1 MDFYGF
7 YTGKIFD
14 AYKYLGAHV
23 EEKGVTF
30 RTFAPSASRITLIG
44 EFNDW
49 QEWEMNKV
57 SDGNFWE
64 CYVPQA
70 KSGQMYKYKIYDRN
84 GNPVDHCDPYGFGME
99 LRPGSASIIRDM
111 SKYKFKDSQWLQS
124 RSDCRKKPLNIYEIH
139 FGSFRKPSDK
149 ADDWYNYEEMIDILI
164 PYLVKNGYN
173 YLEIMPLNEYPCD
186 ESWGYQA
193 TGFFSPT
200 SRYGTADQLK
210 AFIDACHKH
219 NIGVLMDFVPVHF
232 AVDAYGL
239 ANYDGTALY
248 EYPNSAVG
256 VSEWGS
262 CNFMHSRGE
271 TRSFLQ
277 SCANY
282 WISEFHM
289 DGIRMDAISRAI
301 YWQGDP
307 ARGVNLNAVEFLQ
320 YMNQGLKCM
329 HPSVILAAED
339 STSFPKVTDPVDQ
352 GGLGFDYKWD
362 MGWMNDTLDYFKIHP
377 YDRKFHYHKLS
388 FSMMYFYN
396 EHYLLPFSHD
406 EVVHG
411 KATILQKMWGEYD
424 LKFQQAKTLYTY
436 MYTHPGKKLNFMGNE
451 IGQFREWDEE
461 KECDWML
468 LDYPK
473 HQDFHRFIKDLNQI
487 YINEPAFF
495 NGDYNSANFR
505 WIEVEAVEERV
516 YIYERMCGE
525 DHFIIVLNM
534 SDEQYNDFEFGYD
547 HYAVLHE
554 VLSGER
560 KEYGGYFDGSKADI
574 LAELTGYKWWKR
586 KFKITIPAL
595 AAIIYKVE
603 FLPEPKEIP
612 LPMLD
617 EASIDIDRKRF
628 RTEHEIRAEHEN

>member
-70 KSGQMYKYKIYDRN
+70 KAGQMYKYKIYDRN
-84 GNPVDHCDPYGFGME
+84 SNPVDHCDPYGFGME
-99 LRPGSASIIRDM
+99 LRPSSASIIRDM
-111 SKYKFKDSQWLQS
+111 SKYKFKDSQWLQN

-320 YMNQGLKCM
+320 YMNQELKCM

-362 MGWMNDTLDYFKIHP
+362 MGWMNDTLNYFRTAP
-377 YDRKFHYHKLS
+377 EYRPENYHKLT
-388 FSMMYFYN
+388 FSMMYYYDARF
-396 EHYLLPFSHD
+396 LLPLSHD

-411 KATILQKMWGEYD
+411 KATIMQKMSGDYEY
-424 LKFQQAKTLYTY
+424 KFPQARSLY
-436 MYTHPGKKLNFMGNE
+436 MYMYAHPGKKLNFMGNE
-451 IGQFREWDEE
+451 IGQFREWDEKRE
-461 KECDWML
+461 QDWML
-468 LDYPK
+468 LDYPL
-473 HQDFHRFIKDLNQI
+473 HAGFAVNKDLHFVL
-487 YINEPAFF
+487 NENFRYVCFAPRLASTLIALSQRAYGGFQEKLFCVF
-495 NGDYNSANFR
+495 NGKDMEIIAFRKHRLRFCNSFH
-505 WIEVEAVEERV
+505 IDDTQDAVFYIMSVWQQLAMRPTDILVITGNAEEP
-516 YIYERMCGE
+516 ET
-525 DHFIIVLNM
+525 LKTKL
-534 SDEQYNDFEFGYD
+534 EQFVKN
-547 HYAVLHE
+547 VE
-554 VLSGER
+554 VLR
-560 KEYGGYFDGSKADI
+560 C
-574 LAELTGYKWWKR
+574 
-586 KFKITIPAL
+586 
-595 AAIIYKVE
+595 
-603 FLPEPKEIP
+603 
-612 LPMLD
+612 
-617 EASIDIDRKRF
+617 
-628 RTEHEIRAEHEN
+628 

>member
-1 MDFYGF
+1 MSIICKENTMDFYGF

-14 AYKYLGAHV
+14 AYKYLGAHT
-23 EEKGVTF
+23 EKQGVTF

-49 QEWEMNKV
+49 QEWDMNKV

-70 KSGQMYKYKIYDRN
+70 KAGQMYKYRIYDRS
-84 GNPVDHCDPYGFGME
+84 GNAVDHCDPYGFGME
-99 LRPGSASIIRDM
+99 LRPNSASIIRDM
-111 SKYKFKDSQWLQS
+111 NKYKFKDSQWMQN

-164 PYLVKNGYN
+164 PYLTKNGYN

-210 AFIDACHKH
+210 AFVDACHKH
-219 NIGVLMDFVPVHF
+219 GIGVLMDFVPVHF
-232 AVDAYGL
+232 AVDSYGL
-239 ANYDGTALY
+239 ANYDGTSLF

-320 YMNQGLKCM
+320 YMNQGLKGM

-362 MGWMNDTLDYFKIHP
+362 MGWMNDTLNFFRTLP
-377 YDRKFHYHKLS
+377 FVRGEHYHDLT
-388 FSMMYFYN
+388 FSMMYNYN
-396 EHYLLPFSHD
+396 ERYLLPLSHD

-411 KATILQKMWGEYD
+411 KATIIQKMAGMYEE
-424 LKFQQAKTLYTY
+424 KFPQAKALYAY
-436 MYTHPGKKLNFMGNE
+436 MYAHPGKKLNFMGNE
-451 IGQFREWDEE
+451 IGQFREWDEKRE
-461 KECDWML
+461 QDWDL
-468 LDYPK
+468 LKYPNHDSF
-473 HQDFHRFIKDLNQI
+473 HQYMKALNKI
-487 YINEPAFF
+487 YMKEPALSAWDDDPNGFAWILCGKENDVVYIF
-495 NGDYNSANFR
+495 QREVNEDKVIVVLNLSGLVYKNYHFNYGNGDTMKVLINSDWNKFGGSTKDTEKTIKGVNGDFGFDLPAFSG
-505 WIEVEAVEERV
+505 
-516 YIYERMCGE
+516 IYLKPV
-525 DHFIIVLNM
+525 D
-534 SDEQYNDFEFGYD
+534 
-547 HYAVLHE
+547 
-554 VLSGER
+554 
-560 KEYGGYFDGSKADI
+560 
-574 LAELTGYKWWKR
+574 
-586 KFKITIPAL
+586 
-595 AAIIYKVE
+595 
-603 FLPEPKEIP
+603 
-612 LPMLD
+612 
-617 EASIDIDRKRF
+617 
-628 RTEHEIRAEHEN
+628 